1 MSEPIHRD
9 DRRVRAV
16 PHSTESEQSVI
27 GALLL
32 DNDSIDRIGDL
43 RPEHFYRSDHRSIF
57 TEIVDMIG
65 KGLGADVLTLTERLR
80 AKGNADN
87 VGGMSYLNALAQNT
101 PSSANIARYAQIVR
115 DRAQKRG
122 LLAVAA
128 EIQDSV
134 GGTPDDAI
142 TLIDCAATKL
152 EALAES
158 VVKSEPKLAAQG
170 LMDHINTLERRSIG
184 QDRVI
189 KTGLHDL
196 DKALNGGLRP
206 GWVAILAA
214 RPGMGKTALAL
225 NIATHVA
232 VDHAALFL
240 SMEMPES
247 ELHDRNLASLGRI
260 PLNKVMEA
268 PENDA
273 DFWTRVTAAAV
284 KVKDLRLYT
293 DDQPAL
299 RLLDVRSKARL
310 VKRKAG
316 LDLLIIDYLQL
327 MSGEGSNRN
336 AEIEGISR
344 GLKALA
350 KELGIAVIALAQ
362 LNRKVEER
370 ANRLPQLS
378 DLRDSGSIE
387 QDADAVLF
395 IHREEVAN
403 PDAGEQWN
411 GFAQLRVAKFR
422 HGQTRDIALS
432 YRGEYVRFENH
443 SGPWPSHVAGKA
455 STRRGFD

>member
-1 MSEPIHRD
+1 MSEHDTQRPTL
-9 DRRVRAV
+9 
-16 PHSTESEQSVI
+16 HSVEAEQSVI
-27 GALLL
+27 GGLLL
-32 DNDSIDRIGDL
+32 DNDAIDRIGDL
-43 RPEHFYRSDHRSIF
+43 RTEHFYRADHRMIF
-57 TEIVDMIG
+57 GQVTAMIAAG
-65 KGLGADVLTLTERLR
+65 GADVVTVYAQLHASGKAEQ
-80 AKGNADN
+80 A
-87 VGGMSYLNALAQNT
+87 GGLAYLNALAQNT
-101 PSSANIARYAQIVR
+101 PSAANIARYAGIVR

-134 GGTPDDAI
+134 GGAPDDAV
-142 TLIDCAATKL
+142 TLIDRAATKL

-170 LMDHINTLERRSIG
+170 LMDHISTLERRSNG

-189 KTGLHDL
+189 KTGLPDL

-214 RPGMGKTALAL
+214 RPGVGKTALAL

-232 VDHAALFL
+232 VDHGALYL
-240 SMEMPES
+240 SLEMPES

-260 PLNKVMEA
+260 PLDKVMEA

-284 KVKDLRLYT
+284 KVKDLRLYI

-316 LDLLIIDYLQL
+316 LDLLVIDYLQL

-350 KELGIAVIALAQ
+350 KELGIAIVALAQ

-370 ANRLPQLS
+370 SNRLPQLS

-411 GFAQLRVAKFR
+411 GFAQVRLAKFR
-422 HGQTRDIALS
+422 HGKTRDIGLT
-432 YRGEYVRFENH
+432 YRGDYVRFESH
-443 SGPWPSHVAGKA
+443 AGVWPSHPVSKA
-455 STRRGFD
+455 QRRRGFD